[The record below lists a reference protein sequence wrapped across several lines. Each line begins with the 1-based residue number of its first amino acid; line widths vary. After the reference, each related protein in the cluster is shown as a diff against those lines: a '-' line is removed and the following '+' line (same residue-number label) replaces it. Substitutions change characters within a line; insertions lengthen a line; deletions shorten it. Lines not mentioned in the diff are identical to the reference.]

1 VLVPVAVGLLLLG
14 TTACSNEPER
24 SAPALCEQLAAAQ
37 GLDEA
42 LATADA
48 TALEA
53 QSAALRQAE
62 QVAPPD
68 IQPSVAA
75 LSQSVDALIATVDT
89 ATGERR
95 AAVTEALRAQ
105 EASVDGLT
113 AAGTAVATWSTAN
126 CGLDLDSG
134 ATVPTT
140 PVPTT
145 APAPTAAP

>member
-1 VLVPVAVGLLLLG
+1 MGIAVSIFLG
-14 TTACSNEPER
+14 ASACSNEPER
-24 SAPALCEQLAAAQ
+24 SAPALCTQLASAQ

-62 QVAPPD
+62 KVAPPD
-68 IQPSVAA
+68 IQPSIAA
-75 LSQSVDALIATVDT
+75 LSSSVDALIVTVDT
-89 ATGERR
+89 ASGDRR

-105 EASVDGLT
+105 ATAVDGLT
-113 AAGTAVATWSTAN
+113 AAGLAVATWSTAN

-140 PVPTT
+140 AVAPPPSPETT
-145 APAPTAAP
+145 VAP